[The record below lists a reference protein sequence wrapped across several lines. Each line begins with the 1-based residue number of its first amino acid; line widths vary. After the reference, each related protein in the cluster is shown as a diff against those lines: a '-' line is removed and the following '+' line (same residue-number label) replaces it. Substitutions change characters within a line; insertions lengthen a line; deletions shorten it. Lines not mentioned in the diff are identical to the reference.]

1 MNNKYVD
8 PNKEFLKKL
17 EDALN
22 IYSKAI
28 LSQKIKVGIRKR
40 RIINNV

>member
-1 MNNKYVD
+1 MNNKYID

-22 IYSKAI
+22 IYSRA
-28 LSQKIKVGIRKR
+28 LLAQSIKKGIKKSKEKKYA
-40 RIINNV
+40 